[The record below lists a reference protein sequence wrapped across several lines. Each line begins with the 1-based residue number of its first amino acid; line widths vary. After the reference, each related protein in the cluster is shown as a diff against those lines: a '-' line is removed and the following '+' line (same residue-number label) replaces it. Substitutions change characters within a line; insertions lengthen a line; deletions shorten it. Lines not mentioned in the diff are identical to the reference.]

1 MGLCVLC
8 AKTYFSW
15 LSGPRFLHMFS
26 CSQYWAQTVLCI
38 ISEIVLS
45 VPVVLYLQH
54 GVRLLFIQ
62 SMQCVMRMGVKTSL
76 LICTYTSYTY
86 GAVKTFLTRLK
97 YVAMWCE
104 MAMTCKKG
112 KPDRVDRLLCV

>member
-8 AKTYFSW
+8 VKTYFSW

-26 CSQYWAQTVLCI
+26 CTQYWAQTVLCI

-45 VPVVLYLQH
+45 APVVLYLQH

-76 LICTYTSYTY
+76 LICTYTCINQNPDGS
-86 GAVKTFLTRLK
+86 GSNRFGPICMKSGRPK
-97 YVAMWCE
+97 YQIFC
-104 MAMTCKKG
+104 
-112 KPDRVDRLLCV
+112 